1 MSAAVLTGTNKPHHA
16 DTSYPGTVS
25 AIVGISGAAGERLAE
40 VTAKQSGSNAS
51 HVGDEVVTLNRDDTH
66 GAEARFVLE
75 MKNRALN
82 MRKTMA
88 ELDEA
93 RSNRDALGGSE
104 RGSLGFRVVNELLDR
119 LRGRGVRHHHQV
131 GYDRDQRDRCKIARR
146 VVASRIEPRIDRET
160 RPGQK
165 HGVAVGRGLRDG
177 LGPDVAASAT
187 FVFNNDLLAPQLR
200 QSVRQRAAERIA
212 AAAGWKRHDEAH
224 VAAGIVLRAC
234 RRRPRRRDGG
244 ARGQT

>member
-1 MSAAVLTGTNKPHHA
+1 MRRSADP
-16 DTSYPGTVS
+16 
-25 AIVGISGAAGERLAE
+25 
-40 VTAKQSGSNAS
+40 
-51 HVGDEVVTLNRDDTH
+51 
-66 GAEARFVLE
+66 
-75 MKNRALN
+75 
-82 MRKTMA
+82 
-88 ELDEA
+88 
-93 RSNRDALGGSE
+93 GGSK

-119 LRGRGVRHHHQV
+119 LRGRGVWHHHQV